1 MKKKLIICLILL
13 TFFTA
18 CGKKNENENND
29 SVINDNNIS
38 QNITDPSEDNNSSD
52 DKDTTNDNT
61 NKPST
66 GGNTTKP
73 STGGS
78 TNKPSTGGS
87 TTKPSTG
94 GSTNKPSTGGTTGGS
109 TNKPSTGGST
119 GGTTGGST
127 NKPSTG
133 GSTNKPSTG
142 GSTGGSTDKPSTGG
156 STGGS
161 TNKPTTPTGKLK
173 IKYVDENNNSIK
185 TEVTD
190 NTVKVNQ
197 TYSYDAPNIT
207 DYIIINKKES
217 VTIKNT
223 TDVNEIVFKYAYIN
237 YVPYI
242 SMYYVKPKVAPGEN
256 VTLDFYVTDYFQEE
270 YKDVNYNNEFK
281 ITINVTGKSPIV
293 KTVKAGDNSISIGSF
308 SNAGEVDYSIVAT
321 DKYNRNSHEIFG
333 FFRVES
339 ANTKNTYVMTTNDLT
354 KYGITN
360 VDTYEVEKE
369 MVDLSGLENKTL
381 PLIKQALKDYGDSQT
396 LNSKTYKCFVADTDG
411 DGKPNRYWGETYT
424 KYAPDYDK
432 DEVLQK
438 SKNTRI
444 GLQNFINDK
453 QKEGYNYIKLLPGK
467 YRIDHEGTIQMPSNL
482 TLDMN
487 GATIKLNQFTGDSA
501 LMLEINQVTDSHV
514 INGTFV
520 GDYYEHDYANSPNN
534 SEWVMGVSF
543 GNEALYSSFENIT
556 IKDIT
561 GYGAGNGISNRKPG
575 AGYTKFIAGSLSN
588 FKLGDIDRTNGN
600 EVASKKRVVSD
611 YFDMTK
617 SGNNKYFQISRY
629 LGYQGV
635 SGSWNMIVHF
645 YDSNK
650 KYIKSTDAYQYRRI
664 GKPDNT
670 KYIRVTLFTTAT
682 PTDLSVHMFNTPTNS
697 VFKNIVIDNARCVGM
712 APSAMSNLLFE
723 NIEISN
729 SGQSSAKC
737 ALDAEDG
744 WDQMQDVTF
753 RKMYFHDNPNNNFL
767 TCAGHNFIIEDFLG
781 GSIYLWPRTKGY
793 VIRNNTTKIS
803 GINAGYTSLDRTGYT
818 RIYNNKVLNSM
829 NTESNYI
836 KNNEAKYFSGKNIN
850 YGKSIA
856 IPSNGSVANNMTI
869 VMDGSVNYLSALT
882 LKNSTISHLE
892 GVEENRLSFNGM
904 NMNRLF
910 DNVKFVG
917 KTYFAN
923 HNGFNSGV
931 FNNCKFDDLSMTVG
945 MSDTEGDIIF
955 NNSIIN
961 STANRFISTGPH
973 AYSKGRFK
981 IVFNNCTFNLKDKTD
996 LIYLFG
1002 TPINGIIEFNNCT
1015 FNNQGN
1021 TYYVNGDHIGSD
1033 VKISIKANGL
1043 NLQKNDKI
1051 ANITGITIN
1060 K

>member
-38 QNITDPSEDNNSSD
+38 ENITDPSEDNNSFD

-66 GGNTTKP
+66 GGSTNKP
-73 STGGS
+73 STGGTTGGS

-94 GSTNKPSTGGTTGGS
+94 GSTNKPSTGG
-109 TNKPSTGGST
+109 STGGST
-119 GGTTGGST
+119 D
-127 NKPSTG
+127 
-133 GSTNKPSTG
+133 KPSTG

-308 SNAGEVDYSIVAT
+308 SDVGEVDYSIVAT

-432 DEVLQK
+432 EEVLQK

-444 GLQNFINDK
+444 
-453 QKEGYNYIKLLPGK
+453 
-467 YRIDHEGTIQMPSNL
+467 
-482 TLDMN
+482 
-487 GATIKLNQFTGDSA
+487 
-501 LMLEINQVTDSHV
+501 
-514 INGTFV
+514 
-520 GDYYEHDYANSPNN
+520 
-534 SEWVMGVSF
+534 
-543 GNEALYSSFENIT
+543 
-556 IKDIT
+556 
-561 GYGAGNGISNRKPG
+561 
-575 AGYTKFIAGSLSN
+575 
-588 FKLGDIDRTNGN
+588 
-600 EVASKKRVVSD
+600 
-611 YFDMTK
+611 
-617 SGNNKYFQISRY
+617 
-629 LGYQGV
+629 
-635 SGSWNMIVHF
+635 
-645 YDSNK
+645 
-650 KYIKSTDAYQYRRI
+650 
-664 GKPDNT
+664 
-670 KYIRVTLFTTAT
+670 
-682 PTDLSVHMFNTPTNS
+682 
-697 VFKNIVIDNARCVGM
+697 
-712 APSAMSNLLFE
+712 
-723 NIEISN
+723 
-729 SGQSSAKC
+729 
-737 ALDAEDG
+737 
-744 WDQMQDVTF
+744 
-753 RKMYFHDNPNNNFL
+753 
-767 TCAGHNFIIEDFLG
+767 
-781 GSIYLWPRTKGY
+781 
-793 VIRNNTTKIS
+793 
-803 GINAGYTSLDRTGYT
+803 
-818 RIYNNKVLNSM
+818 
-829 NTESNYI
+829 
-836 KNNEAKYFSGKNIN
+836 
-850 YGKSIA
+850 
-856 IPSNGSVANNMTI
+856 
-869 VMDGSVNYLSALT
+869 
-882 LKNSTISHLE
+882 
-892 GVEENRLSFNGM
+892 
-904 NMNRLF
+904 
-910 DNVKFVG
+910 
-917 KTYFAN
+917 
-923 HNGFNSGV
+923 
-931 FNNCKFDDLSMTVG
+931 
-945 MSDTEGDIIF
+945 
-955 NNSIIN
+955 
-961 STANRFISTGPH
+961 
-973 AYSKGRFK
+973 
-981 IVFNNCTFNLKDKTD
+981 
-996 LIYLFG
+996 
-1002 TPINGIIEFNNCT
+1002 
-1015 FNNQGN
+1015 
-1021 TYYVNGDHIGSD
+1021 
-1033 VKISIKANGL
+1033 
-1043 NLQKNDKI
+1043 
-1051 ANITGITIN
+1051 
-1060 K
+1060 